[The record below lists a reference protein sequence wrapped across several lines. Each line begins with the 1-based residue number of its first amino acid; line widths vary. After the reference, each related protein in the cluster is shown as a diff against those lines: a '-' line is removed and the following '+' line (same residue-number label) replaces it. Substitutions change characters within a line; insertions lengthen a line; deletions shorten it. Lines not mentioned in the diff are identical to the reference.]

1 MMTEQ
6 KTKYSWPAD
15 YPENIPESCDVVP
28 AEGKVYR
35 LVRTIPPTPID
46 FQRHRDE
53 KPTYRYRT
61 NDEKAKS
68 WGISFWSKL
77 AKIKRIEQNYPF
89 PEQYGSWHTVC
100 GNLCA
105 ELGVIPAETSKDGH
119 VTLWVQ
125 QGAEPHNHIKD
136 EVKS

>member
-1 MMTEQ
+1 MNDDNQNYT
-6 KTKYSWPAD
+6 WPDD
-15 YPENIPESCDVVP
+15 YPEDIPESCDVKP

-35 LVRTIPPTPID
+35 LVRTVPPTAID

-53 KPTYRYRT
+53 KPNYIYR
-61 NDEKAKS
+61 NSDDKAKS
-68 WGISFWSKL
+68 WGISLWSKL
-77 AKIKRIEQNYPF
+77 AKIKRVAKNYPF

-100 GNLCA
+100 GNLCS
-105 ELGVIPAETSKDGH
+105 ELGVIPTEASKDGH

-125 QGAEPHNHIKD
+125 AGAEPHNHIKD